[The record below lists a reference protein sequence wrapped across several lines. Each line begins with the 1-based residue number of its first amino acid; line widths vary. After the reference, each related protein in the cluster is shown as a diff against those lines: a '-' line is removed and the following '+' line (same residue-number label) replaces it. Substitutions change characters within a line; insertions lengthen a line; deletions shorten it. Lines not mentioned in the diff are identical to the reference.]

1 MFYDFNQEKEFT
13 VSSIENIDINEVINR
28 FYVHISALESTD
40 KKDIN
45 DMEFSYKI
53 IIQKMNTEE
62 IQVFNKNIHP
72 LIMEEIN
79 WILKKIH

>member
-1 MFYDFNQEKEFT
+1 
-13 VSSIENIDINEVINR
+13 NIDINEVINR